1 MRAVFTFA
9 MLLAAGSA
17 LHAEI
22 IDRIAVTVGNRVITR
37 GGLVREMRVAAFL
50 DGRPAETSPAARR
63 EAAGR
68 MVEQLLIRRELET
81 SRYPAPSPAEVTPLL
96 DQLKRERFPDAAA
109 YARALADYE
118 ITEQDL
124 KEELLWQRTLLLFIE
139 VRFRPGIQVTD
150 AEIQEYFEKTV
161 KPAAQAAHPGQ
172 PVALEDYRAR
182 IETTLAG
189 PRVDR
194 DMDNWLKEVRG
205 RTEVIYHEEAFQ

>member
-1 MRAVFTFA
+1 MRAVLTLA
-9 MLLAAGSA
+9 VLLVAGSA
-17 LHAEI
+17 IRAEI
-22 IDRIAVTVGNRVITR
+22 IDRIAVTVGSRVITR
-37 GGLVREMRVAAFL
+37 SGLIREMRVAAFL
-50 DGRPAETSPAARR
+50 DGRKAETSVAARR

-81 SRYPAPSPAEVTPLL
+81 SRYPAPPASEVAPFLE
-96 DQLKRERFPDAAA
+96 QLKRERFPDAAA
-109 YARALADYE
+109 YQRALAESE

-124 KEELLWQRTLLLFIE
+124 KDELLWQRTLLMFIE

-172 PVALEDYRAR
+172 PVALKNFRDR

-205 RTEVIYHEEAFQ
+205 RTEVVFHEEAFQ